1 MKQYPH
7 FLFVHVVADS
17 VQDQQ
22 TGNWTESVNSWV
34 KHSICREEPNGKG
47 QMIYGSD
54 GKAIVFSSTVYMP
67 KSAEIIKEGTE
78 VLVSE
83 TESTSGVIRIKG
95 QALKFS
101 PGQMNCRLW
110 I

>member
-1 MKQYPH
+1 
-7 FLFVHVVADS
+7 
-17 VQDQQ
+17 
-22 TGNWTESVNSWV
+22 
-34 KHSICREEPNGKG
+34 
-47 QMIYGSD
+47 MINGSD

-67 KSAEIIKEGTE
+67 KSAAKIKEGTG

-95 QALKFS
+95 QAMKFS
-101 PGQMNCRLW
+101 PGQMNNRLW